1 MTKTHRMKRILHRTG
16 WLYPTHL
23 VPTSDDTLMSHRNS
37 VTPRESY
44 PPQGA
49 TRNARRHLA
58 ASQNGYFPM
67 KKYRS
72 STPPATEQ
80 RQTSFMREGYPTP
93 PLRTR
98 PPSTRNSAHSSSSRS
113 DFAGTS
119 AATPSLKPRPRSTPL
134 YSRPFEDTGDM
145 STSSPF
151 Q

>member
-1 MTKTHRMKRILHRTG
+1 
-16 WLYPTHL
+16 
-23 VPTSDDTLMSHRNS
+23 LMSHKNS
-37 VTPRESY
+37 DTPRKSS
-44 PPQGA
+44 PPQRA
-49 TRNARRHLA
+49 TRNARRHPA
-58 ASQNGYFPM
+58 VSQNGYSPS

-80 RQTSFMREGYPTP
+80 RQASFMREGYPTP

-119 AATPSLKPRPRSTPL
+119 AATPSLKPKPRSTPL
-134 YSRPFEDTGDM
+134 YSRPSEDTRDM